1 MQSADSIASLLDD
14 FRKGLSLAGVQRSAP
29 SSASAPIPS
38 TRRAAAREPLQPARD
53 ALGLELELEL
63 GLEPSHHV
71 RRARTL
77 SDERAPLVALSGR
90 EVVRSDGENED
101 LNEAHEAASEAEAEA
116 EAEASARKRPAAT
129 AKAEALVAN
138 AGGAAAAAAN
148 DANDSAAN
156 DSAAAAAAAAAHGD
170 SSLEDVLEAGP
181 WTMKLDRSAGTVLFV
196 HRATGEQRE
205 SVPAAGMSP
214 AQAVALR
221 AAVDALGDDDGA
233 AHRTLLRCL
242 EHVDYI
248 NGLCALAPSATMDA
262 SALSASSFVLHAGL
276 PSNLW

>member
-29 SSASAPIPS
+29 SSASAPSRS
-38 TRRAAAREPLQPARD
+38 TRWAAAREPLQPARD
-53 ALGLELELEL
+53 APGPSLGLELVL
-63 GLEPSHHV
+63 GLELRPSHNV

-90 EVVRSDGENED
+90 EVVRIDGEIED
-101 LNEAHEAASEAEAEA
+101 LNEAHEAASVAEAEA
-116 EAEASARKRPAAT
+116 KASASKPPAAT
-129 AKAEALVAN
+129 AEAEAPVAN
-138 AGGAAAAAAN
+138 AGGV
-148 DANDSAAN
+148 
-156 DSAAAAAAAAAHGD
+156 AAAAAAAHGG

-196 HRATGEQRE
+196 HRATGERRE

-221 AAVDALGDDDGA
+221 AAVDALGDDGA

-248 NGLCALAPSATMDA
+248 NGLCALAPSDTMDA
-262 SALSASSFVLHAGL
+262 SALSACSFVLHAGL